1 MKDFAGKTAFITGG
15 GSGAA
20 FGQAKVFSEAGCK
33 VVIADIRKDH
43 LDEALAYFRTKN
55 AAVHGI
61 QLDVTDRDA
70 YARAADETEKVFG
83 TPELLC
89 LTAGVNSF
97 GPIEKATYDD
107 WDWLLGV
114 NLVGVVN
121 GMVTWVPRMI
131 KAGKGGHIMATSS
144 MGGFFGSAGAGPYSA
159 AKAAVNNMM
168 EGYRDS
174 LKKYNIG
181 VSVLCPANINS
192 RIYEAIKTRP
202 AKYPN
207 SGFIETQ
214 ETIDT
219 LKNIHKD
226 GMDPVELAQWVK
238 KGIEADQFWIL
249 PYPESKRM
257 LEGRFK
263 QIVDSVR
270 QATPE
275 EEERMR
281 KRMEEMRNR
290 PPAAAPPMRARIFTQ
305 GKDDV

>member
-20 FGQAKVFSEAGCK
+20 LGQAKVFSEAGMK
-33 VVIADIRKDH
+33 VVIVDIRKDH
-43 LDEALAYFRTKN
+43 LDEAMAYFRKKN
-55 AAVHGI
+55 AAVHAI
-61 QLDVTDRDA
+61 QLDVTDRQA

-107 WDWLLGV
+107 WDWLMDV
-114 NLVGVVN
+114 NLKGVIN

-131 KAGKGGHIMATSS
+131 RAAKGGHILATSS

-168 EGYRDS
+168 EGYRQS
-174 LKKYNIG
+174 LEKYGIG
-181 VSVLCPANINS
+181 VSVLCPANIKS

-226 GMDPVELAQWVK
+226 GMDPVELAQWTK
-238 KGIEADQFWIL
+238 KGIEANQFWIL
-249 PYPESKRM
+249 PYPESKMM
-257 LEGRFK
+257 LERRFK
-263 QIVDSVR
+263 EIVDSVR
-270 QATPE
+270 KATPE
-275 EEERMR
+275 EEERMK
-281 KRMEEMRNR
+281 KRMEEMRTRGTPGSR
-290 PPAAAPPMRARIFTQ
+290 PRIFTM
-305 GKDDV
+305 GKDDI

>member
-1 MKDFAGKTAFITGG
+1 MKDFAGKVAFITGG

-20 FGQAKVFSEAGCK
+20 LGQAKVFSEAGMK
-33 VVIADIRKDH
+33 IVIADIRQDH
-43 LDEALAYFRTKN
+43 LDEATEYFRAKN
-55 AAVHGI
+55 AAVHAI
-61 QLDVTDRDA
+61 QLDVTDREA
-70 YARAADETEKVFG
+70 YAAAADETERVFG

-107 WDWLLGV
+107 WDWLLDV
-114 NLVGVVN
+114 NLGGVVN

-131 KAGKGGHIMATSS
+131 KAGKGGHILATSS

-174 LKKYNIG
+174 LAKYDPPIG

-219 LKNIHKD
+219 LQNIHQH
-226 GMDPVELAQWVK
+226 GMDPVELAQWTK
-238 KGIEADQFWIL
+238 KGIEENQFWIL
-249 PYPESKRM
+249 PYPEGKMM
-257 LEGRFK
+257 LENRFK

-270 QATPE
+270 KASPE
-275 EEERMR
+275 EEARM
-281 KRMEEMRNR
+281 KERMEEMRSRGGPTSR
-290 PPAAAPPMRARIFTQ
+290 PRIFTM
-305 GKDDV
+305 GKDDI

>member
-20 FGQAKVFSEAGCK
+20 LGQAKVFSEAGMK
-33 VVIADIRKDH
+33 IVIADIRKDH
-43 LDEALAYFRTKN
+43 LDEAMDYFRKKN
-55 AAVHGI
+55 AAVHAI
-61 QLDVTDRDA
+61 ELDVTDREA

-107 WDWLLGV
+107 WDWLLDV
-114 NLVGVVN
+114 NLKGVVN

-144 MGGFFGSAGAGPYSA
+144 MGGFFGSGGAGPYSA
-159 AKAAVNNMM
+159 AKAAVNNLM
-168 EGYRDS
+168 EGYRDN
-174 LKKYNIG
+174 LAKYDPPIG

-238 KGIEADQFWIL
+238 KGIEANQFWIL
-249 PYPESKRM
+249 PYPESKMM
-257 LEGRFK
+257 LENRFK

-270 QATPE
+270 EATPE
-275 EEERMR
+275 EKERM
-281 KRMEEMRNR
+281 KQRMEEMRTR
-290 PPAAAPPMRARIFTQ
+290 AAPTSRPRIFTM
-305 GKDDV
+305 GKEDV